1 MKTISVCGLA
11 ATTMWMLHGS
21 LLLAPGPIAFAQSQG
36 AMAPSVGSASRS
48 LTTEQWVY
56 VGVGVVALVGAIVGG
71 VIWFKREQKRKRA
84 EEERR
89 LEQERIR
96 QQQQVARQPQSAA
109 ALELELERREHQ
121 LTKKL
126 HELCSPTHM
135 MNSGADHVA
144 VAAMVARHREI
155 LERPLGAAIVGAA
168 PPSREWKDVRKI
180 CLQLANFGL
189 ADDARS
195 LLSRPDVDAL
205 LPRDPSLMSGFA
217 GEGGKINSGSRSL
230 ECALVWCEV
239 ASASQHSASDVQ
251 QARAWFKRA
260 VAWLPNQQ
268 DIEVLLQWAHF
279 ERSARDMQSAAEV
292 VRLLGEARTRVEQL
306 PNLSPEDRVR
316 VWLESADNEM
326 DRAGIPRLE
335 AAASG
340 VAHAA
345 PFSSTLGAGSQGAGA
360 AIDQCKQYLEKA
372 DDAIQRFPRY
382 YQQEFGGSAEVARYA
397 PLHFRVQCAYARM
410 HLGANRHLAEQSLLQ
425 ALGEH
430 APCSS
435 LQFVRSG
442 AGSGARVALQSDWS
456 RLEVAGTELSASDRQ
471 LAQTLRVRWVEFC
484 IEEAEAAP
492 SFDALGRQSRWRDAA
507 WLLCRYWASTD
518 SARLTGE
525 VLNTDRLAEL
535 SRRVVGRSLG
545 MASLGTQ
552 PSGWDPESFEDRAV
566 SAELQRRIRQDPPP
580 PPPPPTQSNLI
591 CRALF
596 KTVAGRQVTT
606 PVVEEVRVYDAAPA
620 APDYSGFM
628 ISVDPGG
635 GVPLRRQGVFGYALR
650 TDSNHALGNPVIVD
664 AGEALGSA
672 GKVAGSIHE
681 LARMTFDGI
690 APFGPGFDVVVRKRD
705 GGEYKRLRVEGVVV
719 EGEGQLPTVDIKSI
733 VNGRLNIQV
742 VVAAL
747 SIEESPVHA
756 GGNHR
761 LLRPLMT
768 FFEQELGEALPMIQ
782 EQLREPGSSGSLGL
796 GVPPEF
802 FGEELMTALA
812 EDFSRTWRAQ
822 PSSQSLS
829 MPKVAVSQL
838 GAPLAQALARLVDKF
853 EKVHPEHKL
862 CAAVVAELGLG
873 RVPPRPM
880 QDQLANGGVGFR
892 PATPQP
898 VQAPRT
904 PDSVPGELRARYG
917 ELLSQLGELGIVSN
931 AWGMARDRMAI
942 RSTVREMHSRVQSA
956 LSTANV
962 GGAQHQRLQ
971 ALLFKAEA
979 LSADLGY

>member
-1 MKTISVCGLA
+1 MKTISACGLA

-84 EEERR
+84 EEQRR
-89 LEQERIR
+89 IEQERIR
-96 QQQQVARQPQSAA
+96 QQQQQVARQPQSAA

-126 HELCSPTHM
+126 HELCSSVHVM
-135 MNSGADHVA
+135 QSGSGHVA

-189 ADDARS
+189 ADDARA

-205 LPRDPSLMSGFA
+205 LPKDPSLMSGLA

-230 ECALVWCEV
+230 ECALTWCEV
-239 ASASQHSASDVQ
+239 ANASQHSASDIQ

-292 VRLLGEARTRVEQL
+292 ARLLGEARMRVEQL

-326 DRAGIPRLE
+326 DRAGISRLD
-335 AAASG
+335 ASG
-340 VAHAA
+340 GGGVHAA
-345 PFSSTLGAGSQGAGA
+345 PFSATLGAGSQGTGT
-360 AIDQCKQYLEKA
+360 AIDQCKHYLEKA

-435 LQFVRSG
+435 LQFVKG
-442 AGSGARVALQSDWS
+442 VTGTGTQVVLQSDWS
-456 RLEVAGTELSASDRQ
+456 RLEVAGTELSAADRQ
-471 LAQTLRVRWVEFC
+471 LAQTLRIRWVDFC

-507 WLLCRYWASTD
+507 WLLCRYWAMSD

-545 MASLGTQ
+545 MASLGAQ
-552 PSGWDPESFEDRAV
+552 PSGWDPETFEDRAV
-566 SAELQRRIRQDPPP
+566 SAELQRRIRQEPVA

-591 CRALF
+591 CRAVI
-596 KTVAGRQVTT
+596 KSVGNRPSGT
-606 PVVEEVRVYDAAPA
+606 PVVDEIRVYDAGPA

-628 ISVDPGG
+628 VSVDPGG
-635 GVPLRRQGVFGYALR
+635 GTPVRRQGVFGYALR
-650 TDSNHALGNPVIVD
+650 GDHNHSLGKPSTVEV
-664 AGEALGSA
+664 GEALGAA
-672 GKVAGSIHE
+672 GRVVGSVHE

-690 APFGPGFDVVVRKRD
+690 APFGPGFDVVVRERN
-705 GGEYKRLRVEGVVV
+705 GAEYKRLRVDGVAV
-719 EGEGQLPTVDIKSI
+719 EGNGQIAPVDLKSI
-733 VNGRLNIQV
+733 TNGRLNIQV
-742 VVAAL
+742 VIAAL
-747 SIEESPVHA
+747 SIEEQPVSS
-756 GGNHR
+756 GGQYR

-782 EQLREPGSSGSLGL
+782 DQLREPGSNASLVFV
-796 GVPPEF
+796 VPPEF
-802 FGEELMTALA
+802 FGDELMTALA
-812 EDFSRTWRAQ
+812 EDLSRSWRAQ
-822 PSSQSLS
+822 PGPRALS
-829 MPKVAVSQL
+829 MPKHALSQL
-838 GAPLAQALARLVDKF
+838 DDSVRQSLARLIEKF
-853 EKVHPEHKL
+853 EKVHPEHRL
-862 CAAVVAELGLG
+862 CAGVVAELGLTRASAPTLPVRRDEEQRDASS
-873 RVPPRPM
+873 RVP
-880 QDQLANGGVGFR
+880 VGSELHFE
-892 PATPQP
+892 
-898 VQAPRT
+898 
-904 PDSVPGELRARYG
+904 ELRRRAFSLKLESRAWLF
-917 ELLSQLGELGIVSN
+917 ESN
-931 AWGMARDRMAI
+931 PAALRSVLDSMIDRAQNERSASSDQGRRETLAKLAI
-942 RSTVREMHSRVQSA
+942 DLEDYRRRFC
-956 LSTANV
+956 
-962 GGAQHQRLQ
+962 AQP
-971 ALLFKAEA
+971 
-979 LSADLGY
+979 